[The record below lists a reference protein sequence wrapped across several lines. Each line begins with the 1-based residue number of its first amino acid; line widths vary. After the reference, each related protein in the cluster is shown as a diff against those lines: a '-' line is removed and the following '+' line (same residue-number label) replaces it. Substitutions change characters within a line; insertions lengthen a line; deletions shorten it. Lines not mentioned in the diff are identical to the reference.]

1 MRRLSWVSVVAGI
14 FLLLGSL
21 ARADDAPP
29 PPAAGWQAV
38 IAGQIQAFR
47 LHDAPGALSFAGDS
61 FHKAYPDPEE
71 FYQAIIGMGYAPIAQ
86 SRSQSFGPYKL
97 VSPDVVLQEVELIG
111 NDSTV
116 YEALY
121 QLTREA
127 DGWRVYG
134 VQLTKTSGL
143 GV

>member
-1 MRRLSWVSVVAGI
+1 MRKLSWLGVLLSVVV
-14 FLLLGSL
+14 LLGSV
-21 ARADDAPP
+21 ARAEDPAPS
-29 PPAAGWQAV
+29 AIEWQAV

-47 LHDAPGALSFAGDS
+47 AHDAPGALKFAGQS
-61 FHKAYPDPEE
+61 FHAAYPDPEA
-71 FYQAIIGMGYAPIAQ
+71 FYSAIIGMGYAPIAL

-97 VSPDVVLQEVELIG
+97 VSPDMVLQQVELIG
-111 NDSTV
+111 NDSSV

-121 QLTREA
+121 QLAKEA